1 VSWHSA
7 DGSSKRPFSLGVM
20 DCDTAHEQITLFL
33 YGELP
38 DESYHALEGHLAG
51 CEACRQE
58 LEVARALA
66 GAMAILPVQEPS
78 PNLLAQTRLR
88 LDEALDRMPRTSWL
102 QRVRQSML
110 TDFSLLRT
118 APVAAAA
125 LLFAGMGLGGYAG
138 FRSAQPS
145 SQPVL
150 PNPDAPITI
159 AGVSGVSQRPESG
172 LVQVEYSRV
181 VPEVAIGP
189 ADDPAI
195 RQLLAAGVR
204 SPLAQ
209 GVQTSSLALLTGT
222 CGRGPDC
229 GRDPG
234 LRDALMV
241 GLRYD
246 RNPQV
251 RQQAL
256 AGLEPF
262 LTEDTHVRDAVLET
276 VLEDSDSEVRSK
288 AISMLEAVN
297 ADSSV
302 QQVLHTVAAQ
312 DDNPGIRRISAA
324 VLEQRPQTQ

>member
-1 VSWHSA
+1 VSWRPGE
-7 DGSSKRPFSLGVM
+7 GSSKRPFSLGVM

-102 QRVRQSML
+102 RRVRQSML

-125 LLFAGMGLGGYAG
+125 LLFAGMGLGGYVG
-138 FRSAQPS
+138 VHSAHPNLP
-145 SQPVL
+145 PVT
-150 PNPDAPITI
+150 PNPDVPITI

-189 ADDPAI
+189 VDDPSI
-195 RQLLAAGVR
+195 LQLLAAGVR
-204 SPLAQ
+204 SPLAA
-209 GVQTSSLALLTGT
+209 GVQNSAVALLVGA
-222 CGRGPDC
+222 CGRGSDC
-229 GRDPG
+229 GRDAG

-246 RNPQV
+246 RSPQV

-256 AGLEPF
+256 AGLAPF

-276 VLEDSDSEVRSK
+276 VLEDNDAEVRSK
-288 AISMLEAVN
+288 AIGMLEAVN

-312 DDNPGIRRISAA
+312 DGNPGIRRISTE